1 MNMSVVTTADLE
13 PASVSPWFAKSR
25 ALVMFWITMPMPTK
39 CPEGPAMASGAIF
52 R

>member
-1 MNMSVVTTADLE
+1 MKMSIAVTADLE
-13 PASVSPWFAKSR
+13 PACVSPWFAKSR

-39 CPEGPAMASGAIF
+39 RPEGPAMASGAIF